1 MLIAFL
7 ALVDKIT
14 ATAIM
19 AKAVLDKSDTFLSL
33 VLRVSSIILPKFM
46 ISMSKLTFLLIR
58 AVSKL

>member
-46 ISMSKLTFLLIR
+46 ISMSKLAFLLIR